1 MKTTLTIR
9 QFRTLKFS
17 SFPKSSEAERTDF
30 PSYKTSWGVSPNL
43 YVDDPKVIADY
54 IVGTRGS
61 INGIYLEKL
70 ERYLGLDEAR
80 DEKFISEE
88 EYIQER
94 VIFFVVFLTPNYQVY
109 FDNTFPANK
118 QSIVKWNFRKVN
130 TYIKIFSNFFKI
142 QR

>member
-17 SFPKSSEAERTDF
+17 SFPKSSETERTDF

-43 YVDDPKVIADY
+43 SKLAKAKIDVDDPKVIADY

-80 DEKFISEE
+80 DGNFISEE

-94 VIFFVVFLTPNYQVY
+94 VIFFVVFFYSRGP
-109 FDNTFPANK
+109 
-118 QSIVKWNFRKVN
+118 S
-130 TYIKIFSNFFKI
+130 FF
-142 QR
+142 